1 MKNIKF
7 SFIIPHK
14 NSPKLL
20 ERCLASIP
28 RNENI
33 QIIVVDD
40 NSSTNIVDF
49 DHFPGKDEKCVEV
62 YLTKA
67 GKGAGYARNIGLK
80 YALGDWIIFADADDY
95 FTDNALSIL
104 NKQYKNNADV
114 VYFYSQSIYDDT
126 KEKADR
132 ANIYNSL
139 VNAYLSDR
147 TMENK
152 IRVGF
157 LVPWAKMIK
166 RYLIEKNN
174 IQFDEVPAA
183 NDVYFA
189 VLTGLAARCID
200 AVPETIYVVT
210 VNRGS
215 ITRRRNYEIA
225 YSQYYVNLKRN
236 FYLKKIGLGIE
247 QYSILYKYLECLKY
261 KPYNFFHLTGLLFK
275 FRQNIFV
282 GYKNWINTFF
292 MLRKKHKREEH
303 YFTK

>member
-20 ERCLASIP
+20 QRCLASIP
-28 RNENI
+28 RDENI

-40 NSSTNIVDF
+40 NSSADIVDF
-49 DHFPGKDEKCVEV
+49 NHFPGKDDECVEV
-62 YLTKA
+62 YFTKE
-67 GKGAGYARNIGLK
+67 GKGAGYARNVGLK
-80 YALGDWIIFADADDY
+80 YALGKWIIFADADDF
-95 FTDNALSIL
+95 FTENALSIL
-104 NKQYKNNADV
+104 NTQYNNKADIV
-114 VYFYSQSIYDDT
+114 FFYSQSIYDDT

-132 ANIYNSL
+132 STMYNSL
-139 VNAYLSDR
+139 VNDYLNDR
-147 TMENK
+147 AIENK

-166 RYLIEKNN
+166 RCLIENNN
-174 IQFDEVPAA
+174 IKFDEVPAA

-189 VLTGLAARCID
+189 VLAGLAAKCID
-200 AVPETIYVVT
+200 AVPESIYVVT

-215 ITRRRNYEIA
+215 ITRRRIYEIA
-225 YSQYYVNLKRN
+225 FSQYYVNLKRN
-236 FYLKKIGLGIE
+236 LYLRKVGLSIE
-247 QYSILYKYLECLKY
+247 QHSILYKYLECLKY
-261 KPYNFFHLTGLLFK
+261 KPYNFFYLTGLLFK
-275 FRQNIFV
+275 FRQNLFV

-292 MLRKKHKREEH
+292 MLRKKHKKEEH